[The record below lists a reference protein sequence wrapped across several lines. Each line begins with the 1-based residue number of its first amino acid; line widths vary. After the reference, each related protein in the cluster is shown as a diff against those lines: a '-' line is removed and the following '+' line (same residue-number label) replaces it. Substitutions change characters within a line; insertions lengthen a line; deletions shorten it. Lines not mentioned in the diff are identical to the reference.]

1 MRTTI
6 ASTLILIAVCLAI
19 FAAKPANL
27 DTKARSVDARRRDSL
42 PTLGDPRSPIRHLI
56 VVVGEKKI
64 LELPSKF
71 TPLEESN
78 PFAEDHKHRKATK
91 HRQTSLLIIAIELKI
106 YYNQVLTD
114 S

>member
-27 DTKARSVDARRRDSL
+27 DRKARSVGAQRRDSL

-56 VVVGEKKI
+56 VVVGENLRYDNVFDTYVPSRSQLI
-64 LELPSKF
+64 WDPLTQASAYNNRDPAPNDALPAQEHAAD
-71 TPLEESN
+71 T
-78 PFAEDHKHRKATK
+78 T
-91 HRQTSLLIIAIELKI
+91 
-106 YYNQVLTD
+106 
-114 S
+114 